1 MIPLMFI
8 KYNMENDPP
17 PIEKGKWSFYMIL
30 INPTSRKWKNII
42 RWAKNGKIVA
52 LNNTVLVLVVA
63 LLLKGIIFPFF
74 KREIIFQYYFY

>member
-17 PIEKGKWSFYMIL
+17 IEKGKWSSYMML

-63 LLLKGIIFPFF
+63 TLKAKIKKILRF
-74 KREIIFQYYFY
+74 